1 MSRAHPHRYG
11 PEHPEPEPE
20 PSRGRK
26 PASPR
31 WRRWF
36 LSRRTLGW
44 VLLIPIVLVVLFVVV
59 DVAIDRPLRGFLEK
73 QANSR
78 LRGYTA
84 RIGAIDFNPWNFS
97 LDVFRMTITQN
108 AHPAPPVAELPFMS
122 LNVQWHS
129 VLRGRIVADMRL
141 EHPHFFVDKAQL
153 EEEWKDPVPI
163 RKRGWQE
170 ALFAIYPLKVNE
182 LKVLDGA
189 VTYLQLDAKKPLQL
203 THVTLIAK
211 DIRNVRSKPGT
222 YPSPVHLDAAVFDTG
237 RAVFDGH
244 ANFLLEPFVGLHVLG
259 RMDAIPLDRL
269 EPLVDDYHVHIRHGT
284 LSAGGRVEWSPMV
297 SMAHLGEVV
306 LAGIELDYVSSP
318 ATQDEEERM
327 KKAAAV
333 AAKKAAQDQGM
344 VLRMDTLRIVD
355 STVSYVSRFGSP
367 GYRAFL
373 AGANVT
379 LTNLSN
385 QPEQGAARLEGSGA
399 FMGSGKTTFSG
410 NFRPD
415 KDGADFDVAVKIQ
428 NTDMTRMNDMFRT
441 YAKVDV
447 SGGRFSFFSE
457 IAVKNGR
464 VNGYV
469 KPLFEDVNVYSRAQ
483 DKKKGIFKKIW
494 EGIVEGFANLLEDK
508 HDEVATV
515 AQVKGPLSTPQASN
529 LQVLAGLIENALF
542 DAILPGFEHQLAPDH
557 IGKKKADDKGKH

>member
-1 MSRAHPHRYG
+1 MSTAHPHRYA
-11 PEHPEPEPE
+11 PESPQPEP
-20 PSRGRK
+20 
-26 PASPR
+26 PAHPPPR
-31 WRRWF
+31 RRRWV
-36 LSRRTLGW
+36 LSRRTWGW
-44 VLLIPIVLVVLFVVV
+44 ILLVPLVLVVVLVIV

-108 AHPAPPVAELPFMS
+108 AHPAPPVAEIPFMS

-129 VLRGRIVADMRL
+129 VVRGKIVADMRL
-141 EHPHFFVDKAQL
+141 EHPRFFVDRAQL

-163 RKRGWQE
+163 RKRGWQQ

-189 VTYLQLDAKKPLQL
+189 VTYLQADAKKPLQL
-203 THVTLIAK
+203 TRVTLIAN
-211 DIRNVRSKPGT
+211 DIRNVRSRPGT

-259 RMDAIPLDRL
+259 RMDGIPLDRL

-284 LSAGGRVEWSPMV
+284 LSAGGRIEWSPHV
-297 SMAHLGEVV
+297 SLAHLGEVV
-306 LAGIELDYVSSP
+306 LAGIELDYLSSP
-318 ATQDEEERM
+318 ATQDEEEKM
-327 KKAAAV
+327 KKAAAE
-333 AAKKAAQDQGM
+333 AAKKATEEQGL
-344 VLRMDTLRIVD
+344 VLRMDKLRIVD
-355 STVSYVSRFGSP
+355 STVSYISRFGSP

-373 AGANVT
+373 SGANVT
-379 LTNLSN
+379 LDNLSN
-385 QPEQGAARLEGSGA
+385 QPEQGPAHLEGSGA

-410 NFRPD
+410 DFRPD

-428 NTDMTRMNDMFRT
+428 NTEMTRMNDLFRT
-441 YAKVDV
+441 YVKVDV

-457 IAVKNGR
+457 IAVKNGH

-469 KPLFEDVNVYSRAQ
+469 KPMFEDVNVYTRAQ
-483 DKKKGIFKKIW
+483 DKKKGLFKKLW
-494 EGIVEGFANLLEDK
+494 EGIVEGLANLLEDK
-508 HDEVATV
+508 EDEVATV
-515 AQVKGPLSTPQASN
+515 AQVKGAVSNPRASN

-542 DAILPGFEHQLAPDH
+542 DAILPGFEHKLAPAG
-557 IGKKKADDKGKH
+557 IGKSDRKGKH

>member
-1 MSRAHPHRYG
+1 MSRAPHPRHV
-11 PEHPEPEPE
+11 PDPPE
-20 PSRGRK
+20 PSPSPPRERT
-26 PASPR
+26 PAPHR
-31 WRRWF
+31 RRRWIP
-36 LSRRTLGW
+36 SRRAWGW
-44 VLLIPIVLVVLFVVV
+44 LLLIPVVLVVVLVVV

-108 AHPAPPVAELPFMS
+108 AHPAPPVAEIPFMS

-129 VLRGRIVADMRL
+129 LLRGRVVADMRL
-141 EHPHFFVDKAQL
+141 EHPRFFVDLAQL

-163 RKRGWQE
+163 QKRGWQE

-189 VTYLQLDAKKPLQL
+189 VTYLQADAKKPLQL
-203 THVTLIAK
+203 TRVTLIAN
-211 DIRNVRSKPGT
+211 DIRNVRARPGV

-244 ANFLLEPFVGLHVLG
+244 ANFLLQPFIGLHVLG

-284 LSAGGRVEWSPMV
+284 LSAGGRIEWSPNV
-297 SMAHLGEVV
+297 SRAHLGEVV

-318 ATQDEEERM
+318 STQDEEAQI
-327 KKAAAV
+327 KHAAAR
-333 AAKKAAQDQGM
+333 AAEKVREEPGM
-344 VLRMDTLRIVD
+344 LLRMDRLRIVD

-373 AGANVT
+373 SGANVT

-385 QPEQGAARLEGSGA
+385 RPEQGPARLEGSGA

-410 NFRPD
+410 DFRPD
-415 KDGADFDVAVKIQ
+415 RDGADFDVAVKIQ
-428 NTDMTRMNDMFRT
+428 NTDMTRMNDLLRT

-447 SGGRFSFFSE
+447 SAGRFSFYSE
-457 IAVKNGR
+457 IAVKNGH

-469 KPLFEDVNVYSRAQ
+469 KPLFEDVNVYTRAQ
-483 DKKKGIFKKIW
+483 DKKKGVFKKLW
-494 EGIVEGFANLLEDK
+494 EGIVEGLANLLENK

-515 AQVKGPLSTPQASN
+515 ATVQGAVANPRAN
-529 LQVLAGLIENALF
+529 NMQVLAGLIENALF
-542 DAILPGFEHQLAPDH
+542 DAILPGFERQLAPAH
-557 IGKKKADDKGKH
+557 IGKSDRKGKH